1 MSLFL
6 GLAAATGTFPWLFLL
21 LLLQEAIGYSGD
33 SAAPE
38 EVVAALQEPI
48 SLPLEIPPDEEVE
61 SIVWFSRKRLAT
73 VVPGKKGQPAS
84 VMVVDPHY
92 EGRVSFLDPSYSLH
106 ISNVSWKD
114 SGLYQ
119 VQVNLR
125 TSQLSTTQRYN
136 LCVYRR
142 LSQPRVAVN
151 FEIPGEGACNIS
163 LLCSVE
169 RAGMNVNYSWLAL
182 GDSADAVQE
191 GSVLRTSWRP
201 GDKVLPYICKASNP
215 VSSIHS
221 HPILAGAFCADPGY
235 LEMPSVS
242 SCLLAKGL
250 LLLVLL
256 IILAVGLWVTRVK
269 KKSDLPR
276 TRKLKRNRIKLRK
289 KRKPD
294 CSPA

>member
-1 MSLFL
+1 MESSPAGPQLRYIRDLESEEAAGGGYSVGSSEVEPQLVLPGSQSQRHQPDFFSFL
-6 GLAAATGTFPWLFLL
+6 PTSA
-21 LLLQEAIGYSGD
+21 AIGYSGD

-136 LCVYRR
+136 LCVYRE
-142 LSQPRVAVN
+142 
-151 FEIPGEGACNIS
+151 FT
-163 LLCSVE
+163 
-169 RAGMNVNYSWLAL
+169 L
-182 GDSADAVQE
+182 GD
-191 GSVLRTSWRP
+191 
-201 GDKVLPYICKASNP
+201 
-215 VSSIHS
+215 
-221 HPILAGAFCADPGY
+221 
-235 LEMPSVS
+235 PSDW
-242 SCLLAKGL
+242 
-250 LLLVLL
+250 LV
-256 IILAVGLWVTRVK
+256 
-269 KKSDLPR
+269 
-276 TRKLKRNRIKLRK
+276 
-289 KRKPD
+289 
-294 CSPA
+294 